1 MGAAAKEAVPAL
13 IGMMTR
19 GKGRFDAAH
28 ATQAL
33 GRIGAAAVPALVTLL
48 KDGRA
53 LAAIPIQRVTPK
65 PEK

>member
-33 GRIGAAAVPALVTLL
+33 SRIGAVAVPSLVTPL
-48 KDGRA
+48 KDGRT
-53 LAAIPIQRVTPK
+53 LAAIAIQRIVPK
-65 PEK
+65 PVK